1 MLKAQIALT
10 RLSIWSCCSG
20 TAASTG
26 SSEYT
31 AGRDQVS
38 TRRSGRLLP
47 PLPTGLLDL
56 ENERSMIARNWR
68 RFRDDRQGK
77 LNPTGRKI
85 PKPDY
90 TLSGGYLMPD
100 GSLSQ
105 STYVSALRHAA
116 LVESRTYNA
125 EIAEASAIVAAEKP

>member
-1 MLKAQIALT
+1 
-10 RLSIWSCCSG
+10 
-20 TAASTG
+20 
-26 SSEYT
+26 
-31 AGRDQVS
+31 
-38 TRRSGRLLP
+38 
-47 PLPTGLLDL
+47 
-56 ENERSMIARNWR
+56 MIARNWR